1 MDIEGEGSKDPQ
13 GTQTKP
19 REPAFAVSEEGL
31 LDTGLSVGHQE
42 MEGVKA
48 CW

>member
-1 MDIEGEGSKDPQ
+1 M
-13 GTQTKP
+13 P
-19 REPAFAVSEEGL
+19 REHSRVALHKTRPHEPAFAVSEEGL